1 MPRVY
6 SIGISI
12 LIVLIICAF
21 VYIQCMIA
29 ENDGGQAL
37 DRPGY
42 TVDNYVL
49 PAYEPADDM
58 IDMMKSRIT
67 AHNDGRTVITVSF
80 AGDCTLGTDERFPY
94 INSFPWQLERVG
106 NDFGYFFGDV
116 ANIFK
121 SDHLTLVNLETTLTR
136 ATKRADK
143 TFAFRGDPCY
153 ANILKEGFVET
164 VSISNNHIYDYLQQG
179 FEDTLAALDDAG
191 IEYCGE
197 GFLACSSIMGV
208 AITCIGDK
216 VWSDN
221 SGNDLLAGI
230 REAKSRSDVVIV
242 SLHWGREREHY
253 PDAYQQR
260 LARLCIDNG
269 ADIVVGHHPHV
280 IQGIERYKDR
290 YIVYSL
296 GNFCFGGNRNPSD
309 KDTFIFQC
317 AFTVIGNEV
326 AGTAAR
332 IIPCSVSSVD
342 HVNDY
347 RPTVKTGSEGQRILE
362 RIYKY
367 SSRLEYG
374 INDPSHP
381 LSADTGNF

>member
-1 MPRVY
+1 MPRVC
-6 SIGISI
+6 SIGIFI
-12 LIVLIICAF
+12 LIVLIICAS

-29 ENDGGQAL
+29 ENDRGQAL
-37 DRPGY
+37 GRQGY
-42 TVDNYVL
+42 AVDIDAH
-49 PAYEPADDM
+49 PAYEPADYM
-58 IDMMKSRIT
+58 IGMMKSRIA
-67 AHNDGRTVITVSF
+67 AHNDGRTVITISF
-80 AGDCTLGTDERFPY
+80 AGDCTIGTDERFPY

-106 NDFGYFFGDV
+106 NDFGYFFGGV
-116 ANIFK
+116 ADIFK

-143 TFAFRGDPCY
+143 AFAFRGDPCY
-153 ANILKEGFVET
+153 ANILKEGFVEV

-179 FEDTLAALDDAG
+179 FEETLAALDDAG

-197 GFLACSSIMGV
+197 GFLACPGIMGISV
-208 AITCIGDK
+208 TCIGDK
-216 VWSDN
+216 VWSD
-221 SGNDLLAGI
+221 SSANDLLAGI
-230 REAKSRSDVVIV
+230 REAKFRSDVVIV

-280 IQGIERYKDR
+280 IQGIERYKGR

-317 AFTVIGNEV
+317 AFTVIGSDVVES
-326 AGTAAR
+326 AAS
-332 IIPCSVSSVD
+332 IIPCSVSSVY
-342 HVNDY
+342 HVNNY

-374 INDPSHP
+374 ITERDINR
-381 LSADTGNF
+381 